1 MSKHVALQHL
11 LIVTIK
17 KYYSTVAFLS
27 MQLEGSDPGLHEPFL
42 IERLKC
48 YLNSKDSKFRS
59 RPTFGGQSF

>member
-17 KYYSTVAFLS
+17 KYYTTVAFLS

-42 IERLKC
+42 I
-48 YLNSKDSKFRS
+48 
-59 RPTFGGQSF
+59 